1 MAPMGLVL
9 DELQSPTAFP
19 RALILAALVGFAFAE
34 QVEPL
39 GGFIASKLGVAQLVF
54 GVL

>member
-19 RALILAALVGFAFAE
+19 RVLILAALVSFAFAE

-39 GGFIASKLGVAQLVF
+39 GSFIAPTLGVAQLIF
-54 GVL
+54 GVS